1 MQRKNWWRPTF
12 QGMMCCAVQPYA
24 SGNVCPL
31 IGQYFLQC
39 LLSCKR
45 APKIVESCH
54 SGWETWS
61 KFGEHGEHGKDGKHH
76 PDDLKHSISWHLWQG
91 LKKII
96 TYELGDHGPRSLF
109 LHENIFCSFQY
120 LSNRFSKLLAGIFH
134 NVSIFHVFCLIH
146 FNILIDGVQ
155 TFSPLF
161 SIMSVIL

>member
-1 MQRKNWWRPTF
+1 MRRKNWWRPTF

-39 LLSCKR
+39 LLSCNR
-45 APKIVESCH
+45 APKIVESCYP
-54 SGWETWS
+54 GWENMEQIWRTWKRWKTS
-61 KFGEHGEHGKDGKHH
+61 SRW
-76 PDDLKHSISWHLWQG
+76 LKTLNFMTFMATTE
-91 LKKII
+91 KII

-109 LHENIFCSFQY
+109 LHENISRSFQY

-155 TFSPLF
+155 TFLPLF